1 VEAIIDWLGRLGP
14 GIVIVIGGLFAFVQW
29 LDQRKRELS
38 ERRFEQ
44 YWKLLDTSQKDPRIA
59 HQKISLLL
67 LKRYPE
73 FKDETL
79 HFLMYADVA
88 PDTYPVAL
96 RVWQLPSW
104 TVGAMGQGAEPS
116 ASAAPWPDCGEKFAA

>member
-1 VEAIIDWLGRLGP
+1 MEAIIDWLGRFGA
-14 GIVIVIGGLFAFVQW
+14 GIVVIIGGLFAFVQW

-44 YWKLLDTSQKDPRIA
+44 YWKLLDTSQKDPHVA

-79 HFLMYADVA
+79 HFLMYAKSRNDPWAQSNIEEINTV
-88 PDTYPVAL
+88 L
-96 RVWQLPSW
+96 RHF
-104 TVGAMGQGAEPS
+104 E
-116 ASAAPWPDCGEKFAA
+116 